1 MLCLAGR
8 SGFCNLF
15 QTTYLLA
22 RKNVPGLNY
31 IISDSRSASLR
42 TYAGDTSL
50 PGGKVEHED
59 KTIEDT
65 AVGSGSIPHCCMLN
79 LVITA
84 QRSLRRGR

>member
-50 PGGKVEHED
+50 PGG
-59 KTIEDT
+59 T

-79 LVITA
+79 LDNGA
-84 QRSLRRGR
+84 EKPSKR

>member
-8 SGFCNLF
+8 SGFCNF
-15 QTTYLLA
+15 FETTPLLA

-50 PGGKVEHED
+50 PGG
-59 KTIEDT
+59 T
-65 AVGSGSIPHCCMLN
+65 AVGSGSIPYCCMLN